1 MWEKR
6 EKNENWTRAKKVMVQ
21 NKSVFCK
28 SLFAISPEPFGI
40 FYVPIS
46 HFDRL
51 TSLQMWSEAHFNQKN
66 FIKCLGSNIEILGH
80 FLMILQNLVSRPN
93 RKNLIPKSIIKKAFF
108 SMKKKFSRKKRF
120 FGSAE
125 NVWFSQEHCVKYLAR
140 DSHFDNVTRHC
151 WYSWKRSVLNRGVW
165 FLKGGF

>member
-1 MWEKR
+1 MQG
-6 EKNENWTRAKKVMVQ
+6 KKFNLK
-21 NKSVFCK
+21 NKSHFCK
-28 SLFAISPEPFGI
+28 LLFFISPEPLGI
-40 FYVPIS
+40 FHIPIS

-108 SMKKKFSRKKRF
+108 SMKKKFSRKKKIFWVCRKCLI
-120 FGSAE
+120 
-125 NVWFSQEHCVKYLAR
+125 FSRTLC
-140 DSHFDNVTRHC
+140 
-151 WYSWKRSVLNRGVW
+151 
-165 FLKGGF
+165 

>member
-40 FYVPIS
+40 FYIPIS

-125 NVWFSQEHCVKYLAR
+125 NVWFSQEHCVKNLR
-140 DSHFDNVTRHC
+140 TIKSET
-151 WYSWKRSVLNRGVW
+151 WKKLRTSRLNS
-165 FLKGGF
+165 LEN